1 MLFSATI
8 TESTLNIA
16 KDLMK
21 DSEVVKVK
29 EKKYCK

>member
-21 DSEVVKVK
+21 DSVIVKVK
-29 EKKYCK
+29 EKIL

>member
-29 EKKYCK
+29 EKIL